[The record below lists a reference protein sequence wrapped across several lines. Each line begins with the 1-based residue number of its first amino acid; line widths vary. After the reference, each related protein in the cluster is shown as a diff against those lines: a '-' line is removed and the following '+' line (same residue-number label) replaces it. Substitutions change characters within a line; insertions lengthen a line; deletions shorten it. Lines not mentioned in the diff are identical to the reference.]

1 MEAEKVWRDEIGK
14 MGERVAK
21 IMKKEKGKSGET
33 HGKKGKRNLQWENV
47 DHEKKKE
54 KKNSISNRDVHFP
67 HKDSPFTHGMRS
79 EEKIS

>member
-33 HGKKGKRNLQWENV
+33 HGKKGKEIYNGKTWIM
-47 DHEKKKE
+47 KKK
-54 KKNSISNRDVHFP
+54 KKKIQSQIEMFIFP
-67 HKDSPFTHGMRS
+67 TRILLLRT
-79 EEKIS
+79 E